1 MGYRERTLDSRQE
14 VIGSVT
20 DGSGNVLGYQS
31 GLLGVLRKCNDTIG
45 NRTGFNNLYVD
56 YQSTQG
62 GLLSGIRRYW
72 ATGQPDRYYND
83 LPVSALSQSMLD
95 PSDHFTLTSLDI
107 NAYGLRVLA
116 KTNPANSEVN
126 VPQFLAELK
135 DLPGMV
141 KTWGDYFKPRNVS
154 KAKDLASLP
163 YTGAKGIA
171 NATLSWKWGLAPLIS
186 DLRKLLKFQELVE
199 ARFKTLDRLRKG
211 ETLRKRVNLD
221 HGSKKVKSGRFVV
234 QSWQVLFDGYWDDHL
249 THEVWGTVQW
259 YTPNWS
265 GLAKATDRELMAR
278 AKSTVAGMNSRS
290 ATMALWE
297 LVPWSWLADWFS
309 NVGDIIAACGNST
322 DLQFQGLCIMQH
334 MTATRQ
340 LRHNYLHWYDY
351 ELELQPLVVHREK
364 KYRFANV
371 FPIAFPSL
379 RLPVLTNSQLSIVG
393 SLGVLRIPQWFKGV
407 LQSR

>member
-1 MGYRERTLDSRQE
+1 VGRLFQ
-14 VIGSVT
+14 
-20 DGSGNVLGYQS
+20 
-31 GLLGVLRKCNDTIG
+31 
-45 NRTGFNNLYVD
+45 
-56 YQSTQG
+56 
-62 GLLSGIRRYW
+62 
-72 ATGQPDRYYND
+72 
-83 LPVSALSQSMLD
+83 
-95 PSDHFTLTSLDI
+95 
-107 NAYGLRVLA
+107 A
-116 KTNPANSEVN
+116 K
-126 VPQFLAELK
+126 
-135 DLPGMV
+135 
-141 KTWGDYFKPRNVS
+141 NVS
-154 KAKDLASLP
+154 KAKALASLP
-163 YTGAKGIA
+163 YTGAKGLA

-186 DLRKLLKFQELVE
+186 DLRKLLRFQELVE

-221 HGSKKVKSGRFVV
+221 SGSKKVKSGRFVV
-234 QSWQVLFDGYWDDHL
+234 QSWQVLFDGYWDDHY

-259 YTPNWS
+259 YTPSWS

-322 DLQFQGLCIMQH
+322 DLQFRGLCIMQH

-340 LRHNYLHWYDY
+340 LMHNDLHWYDY
-351 ELELQPLVVHREK
+351 ELELEPLVVHREK